1 MEETKETSDVIL
13 ISVRQISSRS
23 NPTHMGTEGAE
34 EETNLDR
41 GCGSGGRATA
51 CYGGLHC

>member
-1 MEETKETSDVIL
+1 MEETKETSDAIL
-13 ISVRQISSRS
+13 ISVRQISSGS

-34 EETNLDR
+34 EETNLDW

-51 CYGGLHC
+51 RYDGLHC